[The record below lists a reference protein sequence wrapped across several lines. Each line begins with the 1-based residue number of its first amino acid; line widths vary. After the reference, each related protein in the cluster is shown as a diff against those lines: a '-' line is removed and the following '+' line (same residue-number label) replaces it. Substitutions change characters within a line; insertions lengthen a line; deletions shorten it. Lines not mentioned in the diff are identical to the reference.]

1 MGRRWAGM
9 AKVKVQ
15 QSRSLTSAEK
25 VDLKVADAA
34 AAEVGS
40 AADELLCFGDLGDQP
55 PMAAASG
62 MMIACGLAFRD
73 RRMARTG
80 VRMMAALGLAT
91 LIKSAVKNNVD
102 RTRPNVVMETNRYR
116 LHPGKSEEGP
126 MRSLPSGH
134 SAGAAAV
141 FRAAAREYPAAR
153 VPLIGGGVAIAAAQL
168 PSRQHFLSDIAAGF
182 AIGLFSE
189 WIASQA
195 LDRLDEAFS

>member
-1 MGRRWAGM
+1 M
-9 AKVKVQ
+9 ARVRVQ
-15 QSRSLTSAEK
+15 QSRSLSAAEK

-34 AAEVGS
+34 AAEAGS
-40 AADELLCFGDLGDQP
+40 AADELLCFGELGDQP

-62 MMIACGLAFRD
+62 MMIACGIAFRD

-91 LIKSAVKNNVD
+91 LIKSAVKNNID
-102 RTRPNVVMETNRYR
+102 RTRPNVVMETNSYR
-116 LHPGKSEEGP
+116 LHVGRSEEGP

-153 VPLIGGGVAIAAAQL
+153 VPLMGGGATIAVAQL
-168 PSRQHFLSDIAAGF
+168 PSRHHFLTDIAAGF
-182 AIGLFSE
+182 AIGLLSE
-189 WIASQA
+189 WLASRA
-195 LDRLDEAFS
+195 LARLDEAFS